1 MVQSLP
7 TYFLTLHKCLSPPMM
22 GMDGGASAL
31 AASAAAA
38 AAGNDQSRCIE
49 MQLERRRR
57 QHDATAINRGCTS
70 IKVNVKRLLSLDS
83 EEPNLNDEISLMI
96 GDAKTN
102 RLLFYKEHL

>member
-1 MVQSLP
+1 MVQRLP
-7 TYFLTLHKCLSPPMM
+7 TYFLTLHKCLSLPMM

-31 AASAAAA
+31 AASV

-57 QHDATAINRGCTS
+57 QHDATAINSGCTS

-102 RLLFYKEHL
+102 RLLFYKENL